1 MNIRTPLA
9 TLSLA
14 LLGALP
20 VQAAV
25 VSAEVFAAANSTTGG
40 TLLDTGIDL
49 LAGDRL
55 VSSVAADDCWAAGG
69 GSRTSNA
76 DGLTGTAGL
85 CQPSANF
92 GLHTQGG
99 VQLPFGTLVG
109 RIGAAGTFFA
119 LGTAFDATV
128 GTSGRLFLGYWDS
141 NSGDNSGSV
150 TARLEVNPGRNDVPV
165 PATLWLAGAALGLLA
180 ATRRR

>member
-1 MNIRTPLA
+1 MPLA
-9 TLSLA
+9 ALA
-14 LLGALP
+14 LAAVSTLP
-20 VQAAV
+20 AQAAV
-25 VSAEVFAAANSTTGG
+25 VSAEVFAQGNSTTGG
-40 TLLDTGIDL
+40 SLLDTGIDL
-49 LAGDRL
+49 VAGDRL
-55 VSSVAADDCWAAGG
+55 VSMVATDDCWAAGG

-76 DGLTGTAGL
+76 DGLVGTAGA
-85 CQPSANF
+85 CQPSASF

-99 VQLPFGTLVG
+99 VSLPFGTLVG

-119 LGTAFDATV
+119 LGTAFDASVTS
-128 GTSGRLFLGYWDS
+128 SGRLFLGYWDS

-180 ATRRR
+180 ASRRR